1 MADLITIGVSKIEVG
16 AIAGDGGMGTTLAV
30 IGKTAEGTA
39 SMSTEDPTLTEF
51 YAEESD
57 TALYTSSKA
66 GKTTFNFSLAAP
78 DLAQM
83 AAVFGGTVTGTG
95 NALVWKRPDTAPVIE
110 KSIKIT
116 PQAGVVFKIPRG
128 SITAKFSGGFSKNDT
143 LKVDIIITVLLPTKS
158 GEGALIASLLAGE
171 A

>member
-16 AIAGDGGMGTTLAV
+16 AIAGDGGMGTTLAI
-30 IGKTAEGTA
+30 IGKTAEGSA
-39 SMSTEDPTLTEF
+39 SMTTEDPTLTEF

-78 DLAQM
+78 DLTQL
-83 AAVFGGTVTGTG
+83 AAVFGGTVSGSGSSAT
-95 NALVWKRPDTAPVIE
+95 WKRPDAAPVIE
-110 KSIKIT
+110 KSMKIT
-116 PQAGVVFKIPRG
+116 PQAGIVISIPRA

-143 LKVDIIITVLLPTKS
+143 LKVDIVATVLLPTKAN
-158 GEGALIASLLAGE
+158 EGALICSLLA
-171 A
+171 

>member
-30 IGKTAEGTA
+30 IGKTAEGSA
-39 SMSTEDPTLTEF
+39 SMTTEDPTLTEF

-78 DLAQM
+78 DLPQL

-95 NALVWKRPDTAPVIE
+95 SSAVWKRPDAVPVIE
-110 KSIKIT
+110 KSMKIT
-116 PQAGVVFKIPRG
+116 PQAGIVISIPRA

-143 LKVDIIITVLLPTKS
+143 LKVDIVATVLLPTKAN
-158 GEGALIASLLAGE
+158 EGALICSLLP
-171 A
+171 